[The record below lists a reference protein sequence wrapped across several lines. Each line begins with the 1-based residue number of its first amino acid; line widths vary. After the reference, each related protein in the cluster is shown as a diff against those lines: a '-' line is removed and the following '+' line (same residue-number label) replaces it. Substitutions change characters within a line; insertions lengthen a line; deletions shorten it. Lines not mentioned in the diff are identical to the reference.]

1 MAESRGDDQ
10 EILRSFIAALE
21 SSNALT
27 IPADTVSGAIT
38 HFLSTASG
46 ADLTEFTKALVA
58 SPTLWSS
65 QSIKPSGIVHAIR
78 LSVTGK
84 VGLIEKN
91 LENSYLA
98 TTRRNRLARKWLKE
112 ITGIVLSSDN
122 ASDQRYIIIGL
133 LEGLEDNRSVEW
145 GEARAQLEEE
155 LVIAIASTSSEE
167 RLEMLS
173 VAAATV
179 DESRLKALDLEVSYV
194 LLEDKYSL
202 PW

>member
-1 MAESRGDDQ
+1 
-10 EILRSFIAALE
+10 
-21 SSNALT
+21 
-27 IPADTVSGAIT
+27 
-38 HFLSTASG
+38 
-46 ADLTEFTKALVA
+46 
-58 SPTLWSS
+58 
-65 QSIKPSGIVHAIR
+65 
-78 LSVTGK
+78 VTGK

>member
-10 EILRSFIAALE
+10 EILRSFIAALK

-27 IPADTVSGAIT
+27 IPADTVFGAIT

-58 SPTLWSS
+58 SPILWSS
-65 QSIKPSGIVHAIR
+65 QSIRPSNIAHSIR
-78 LSVTGK
+78 LAVTGK
-84 VGLIEKN
+84 VGLIGKD
-91 LENSYLA
+91 LKNSYLA
-98 TTRRNRLARKWLKE
+98 TTRRNRSARKWLKE
-112 ITGIVLSSDN
+112 ITGIVLSSEIPPGHK
-122 ASDQRYIIIGL
+122 YMIMGL

-145 GEARAQLEEE
+145 GEARAQLGEE
-155 LVIAIASTSSEE
+155 LVIAIASTCSAE

-194 LLEDKYSL
+194 LLLDGYSL
-202 PW
+202 P

>member
-1 MAESRGDDQ
+1 MTDSRENDQ
-10 EILRSFIAALE
+10 EILRSFTAALK
-21 SSNALT
+21 SDNALT

-46 ADLTEFTKALVA
+46 ADFAEFTEALVA
-58 SPTLWSS
+58 SSSLWSN
-65 QSIKPSGIVHAIR
+65 QSIRPADIAHAIR

-84 VGLIEKN
+84 VGRIEKA
-91 LENSYLA
+91 LENRYLA
-98 TTRRNRLARKWLKE
+98 SAGRNRSARKWLKE
-112 ITGIVLSSDN
+112 ITGIVLSSES
-122 ASDQRYIIIGL
+122 ASGQRFMIMGL

-155 LVIAIASTSSEE
+155 LVIAIASTSFKE

-179 DESRLKALDLEVSYV
+179 DESRLKALDLEVSY
-194 LLEDKYSL
+194 SL
-202 PW
+202 AI